1 MTLKILILSS
11 AKLREPSLV
20 ERFGYYSKLLKSRWP
35 ITCRQ
40 VKPNRLLSQ
49 IPDDWTVI
57 ALDERGEQLNSRK
70 LASRIERQVR
80 LGKTGIAFIVGE
92 ADGLTDE
99 VKHRADWLLSLSQ
112 LTLPHQLC
120 FVVLAE
126 QMYRAMTIIQG
137 GKYHRD

>member
-11 AKLREPSLV
+11 AKLREASLV
-20 ERFGYYSKLLKSRWP
+20 ERFGYYSKLVKSQWP
-35 ITCRQ
+35 ITYRQ

-49 IPDDWTVI
+49 IPDGWTVI
-57 ALDERGEQLNSRK
+57 ALDERGEKLNSRT

-80 LGKTGIAFIVGE
+80 MGKKGIVFIVGE
-92 ADGLTDE
+92 ADGLTHE
-99 VKHRADWLLSLSQ
+99 IKHRADWLLSLSE